1 MYGSK
6 KIRLMPKNKYAT
18 QTWKTDNISV
28 GSSNNDQIKLPF
40 IDTGTYNCVVE
51 WGDGSSDYI
60 TTWNQA
66 ETTHTYSSIGT
77 YEVNI
82 KGQCEGWQF
91 NNSGDKLKLLTID
104 RWGVDFRLGSVNS
117 NFYGCANLQIDTP
130 DSLDTSDI
138 TDMYRLFYECSS
150 LNGDIKFSDTSNVT
164 NMTYMFRGCTVFNGN
179 VTSLNTSNVTTMAG
193 MFYSCIA
200 FNKPVNTFDTS
211 KVENMYAL
219 FYNCS
224 NFNQDIS
231 NFNTSKVTNMS
242 YMFSDCSNF
251 NQDISSWDISNVT
264 TMEEML
270 TGCTSWSTANYD
282 AVLIAW
288 DALSVQSGVSFRC
301 SSYYTTGG
309 AAEASRT
316 SLITSDTWSITD
328 LGGV

>member
-1 MYGSK
+1 M
-6 KIRLMPKNKYAT
+6 MPKNKYAT

-40 IDTGTYNCVVE
+40 IATGTYNCVVE

-224 NFNQDIS
+224 NFNQDVF

-309 AAEASRT
+309 AAEVSRT